1 LFHWPG
7 EQVPERDFPAG
18 TFFWYYGE
26 FSMLLG
32 LSLAVRAQSAV
43 SPINL
48 HWVDSTIAPGD
59 NFYRFAN
66 GHWLSTTAIP
76 ANQSM

>member
-1 LFHWPG
+1 
-7 EQVPERDFPAG
+7 
-18 TFFWYYGE
+18 
-26 FSMLLG
+26 MLLG